1 MFFFSHDWKIH
12 GTLYPHDERD
22 TDQYPP
28 PFQADLGLQVLKICE
43 RDFPAY
49 IGISEKKKKTGP
61 TSIPHSGSIIL

>member
-12 GTLYPHDERD
+12 GTVYPHDERD
-22 TDQYPP
+22 TGQYPP

-49 IGISEKKKKTGP
+49 IVISEKKTGP
-61 TSIPHSGSIIL
+61 TSIPHSGPIIL